1 LNGPRW
7 QRRSKDRPG
16 EICAAALEV
25 FAEKGFA
32 AARLDEIARRS
43 GVSKGTLYL
52 YFNDKADLFRAVVRE
67 AVVPNLSFASPPA
80 DSHPAGFSDRVRAL
94 LVRLAENAAK
104 LPVGAVAKIVV
115 GESRNFPEL
124 ARVWHDEVAS
134 SALSS
139 VARLIEEGQRRGD
152 VRPGDPRLY
161 AFGLIAPLV
170 MGALWQATLVPA
182 GGTPLDLQQ
191 LAAQH
196 ANAILD
202 GLLQGKEP

>member
-1 LNGPRW
+1 LPAARW
-7 QRRSKDRPG
+7 QRRSRERPG
-16 EICAAALEV
+16 EICSAALEV

-32 AARLDEIARRS
+32 AAKLDEIARRA

-52 YFNDKADLFRAVVRE
+52 YFNDKAELFRAVVRE
-67 AVVPNLSFASPPA
+67 AIAPSLELATAATQS
-80 DSHPAGFSDRVRAL
+80 DSAPFPDRVRTL
-94 LVRLAENAAK
+94 LARLAENAAR

-134 SALSS
+134 RALGS
-139 VARLIEEGQRRGD
+139 VARLIEDGQDSGE
-152 VRPGDPRLY
+152 VRAGDPRLY

-182 GGTPLDLQQ
+182 GGDPLNLGQ
-191 LAAQH
+191 LATQH
-196 ANAILD
+196 AEAILD
-202 GLLQGKEP
+202 GLFLGETP